1 MVRRIIS
8 FGVIK
13 GLIYRVH
20 KYPILTSTTNE
31 NDTQQIKFPTKQ
43 QYQRVVNK
51 YTGVPIH
58 PDIIP
63 FLDGKH
69 HYDEICTE
77 LECSPQELDEQ
88 LGCIQQLE
96 DATVGNT
103 DHEGN
108 QLVETLYE
116 DKQTEEGHPQWS
128 VQFIFR

>member
-1 MVRRIIS
+1 VIS

-20 KYPILTSTTNE
+20 KYPILTSNTSENE
-31 NDTQQIKFPTKQ
+31 SFPLKH
-43 QYQRVVNK
+43 QYHRVINK
-51 YTGVPIH
+51 STGATIH

-88 LGCIQQLE
+88 LGTTE
-96 DATVGNT
+96 N
-103 DHEGN
+103 
-108 QLVETLYE
+108 ETLNVE
-116 DKQTEEGHPQWS
+116 SQWS